1 MDVDIAIV
9 GAGIAGL
16 SCAQQLQQ
24 AGYRVAV
31 LEKSR
36 GVGGRLATRR
46 LPHDRADHGTCY
58 LSPKGELF
66 RELIAHL
73 LERDVVQVW
82 TDTAYTLDRDRT
94 LQASPDR
101 IPRYVAP
108 DGMSAI
114 AKYLTTGLDIRF
126 SQRVIGLELTSDQ
139 TSDQTW
145 TLAIENT
152 QPDAAAASTLK
163 ASAVL
168 IAIPAPQA
176 VILLEPLEKTIVSTE
191 LIQPLRSVE
200 FDPCIVVMAGYSEDC
215 LQQWQATYGDV
226 KAIAVQHPDLGWI
239 GLDSSKR
246 RTSCQPIFVV
256 QSTAEFANQFLDT
269 ADLSPVGQKLLQ
281 AAAEQLLPWL
291 ATPEWMQVHRWRYSF
306 PATPLSDRYWS
317 AATTAPLVCAGD
329 WCGGMRVE
337 NALLSG
343 LSAADYLNQQM
354 GDRAIATPQFWQAM

>member
-1 MDVDIAIV
+1 LETVDIAIV

-16 SCAQQLQQ
+16 TCAQQLQQ

-46 LPHDRADHGTCY
+46 LPNDRADHGTCY

-82 TDTAYTLDRDRT
+82 TDTVHTLNGDRT
-94 LQASPDR
+94 LTSSDPDHV
-101 IPRYVAP
+101 PRYVAP

-114 AKYLTTGLDIRF
+114 AKYLATGLDIRL
-126 SQRVIGLELTSDQ
+126 SQRVIGLEPTTERIWNLT
-139 TSDQTW
+139 
-145 TLAIENT
+145 IENT
-152 QPDAAAASTLK
+152 QPEAAAISTLR
-163 ASAVL
+163 ANAVL
-168 IAIPAPQA
+168 VAIPAPQA
-176 VILLEPLEKTIVSTE
+176 ITLLEPLEKTIVSTE
-191 LIQPLRSVE
+191 LIQLLRSVE
-200 FDPCIVVMAGYSEDC
+200 FDPCIAVMAGYPEDC
-215 LQQWQATYGDV
+215 LQAWQSKYPGV

-246 RTSCQPIFVV
+246 RSASQPIFVV
-256 QSTAEFANQFLDT
+256 QSTATFAHPFLDT

-281 AAAEQLLPWL
+281 SAAELLLPWL

-306 PATPLSDRYWS
+306 ATRPLSDRYWS
-317 AATTAPLVCAGD
+317 AATPLPLVCAGD

-337 NALLSG
+337 SALLSG
-343 LSAADYLNQQM
+343 LEAAESLNQQM
-354 GDRAIATPQFWQAM
+354 NQRTIATPRFWQAI

>member
-16 SCAQQLQQ
+16 TCAQQLQQ

-66 RELIAHL
+66 GELIAHL
-73 LERDVVQVW
+73 LKRDVVQVW
-82 TDTAYTLDRDRT
+82 TDTAYTLSSDRT

-101 IPRYVAP
+101 APRYVAP

-114 AKYLTTGLDIRF
+114 AKYLATGLDIRL

-139 TSDQTW
+139 TW
-145 TLAIENT
+145 TLTIENT
-152 QPDAAAASTLK
+152 QPDAAAPSTLK

-168 IAIPAPQA
+168 VAIPAPQA
-176 VILLEPLEKTIVSTE
+176 ITLLESLEKTIVSTE

-200 FDPCIVVMAGYSEDC
+200 FDPCIAVMAVYPEDC
-215 LQQWQATYGDV
+215 LQEWQTQYDDV
-226 KAIAVQHPDLGWI
+226 KAIAVQHLDLGWI

-246 RTSCQPIFVV
+246 RTSSQPIFVV

-281 AAAEQLLPWL
+281 SAAERLLPWL
-291 ATPEWMQVHRWRYSF
+291 STPEWTQVHRWRYSF
-306 PATPLSDRYWS
+306 ATRPLSDRYWS
-317 AATTAPLVCAGD
+317 AATPAPLVCAGD

-337 NALLSG
+337 SALLSG
-343 LSAADYLNQQM
+343 LSAADYLNQQL
-354 GDRAIATPQFWQAM
+354 GDRTIATPQFWQAM

>member
-16 SCAQQLQQ
+16 TCAQQLQQ

-46 LPHDRADHGTCY
+46 LSHDRADHGTCY

-66 RELIAHL
+66 GELIAHL
-73 LERDVVQVW
+73 LKRDVVQVW
-82 TDTAYTLDRDRT
+82 TDTAYTLSSDRT

-101 IPRYVAP
+101 VPRYVAP

-114 AKYLTTGLDIRF
+114 AKYLATGLDIRL

-139 TSDQTW
+139 TW
-145 TLAIENT
+145 TLTIENT
-152 QPDAAAASTLK
+152 QPDAAAPSTLK

-168 IAIPAPQA
+168 VAIPTPQA
-176 VILLEPLEKTIVSTE
+176 VTLLEPLEKTIVSTE

-200 FDPCIVVMAGYSEDC
+200 FDPCIVVMAGYLEDC

-226 KAIAVQHPDLGWI
+226 KAIATQHPDLGWI

-246 RTSCQPIFVV
+246 RTASQPIFVV
-256 QSTAEFANQFLDT
+256 QSTAAFANQFLDA

-281 AAAEQLLPWL
+281 SAAEHLLPWL
-291 ATPEWMQVHRWRYSF
+291 ATPEWTQVHRWRYSF
-306 PATPLSDRYWS
+306 AARPLSDRYWS

-337 NALLSG
+337 SALLSG
-343 LSAADYLNQQM
+343 LSAVDYLNQQM
-354 GDRAIATPQFWQAM
+354 GDRTIATPQFWQAM

>member
-1 MDVDIAIV
+1 MEPIDIAII

-16 SCAQQLQQ
+16 TCAQQLQQ
-24 AGYRVAV
+24 AGYRVVV

-66 RELIAHL
+66 EELIAHL
-73 LERDVVQVW
+73 LKRDIVQIW
-82 TDTAYTLDRDRT
+82 TDTIHILNRDRT
-94 LQASPDR
+94 LQAAPER
-101 IPRYVAP
+101 VPRYIAP

-114 AKYLTTGLDIRF
+114 AKYLATGLDVRF
-126 SQRVIGLELTSDQ
+126 SQRVIGLELTP
-139 TSDQTW
+139 DQTW
-145 TLAIENT
+145 TLTIENP
-152 QPDAAAASTLK
+152 QPDAVDSHPSTLS

-176 VILLEPLEKTIVSTE
+176 VDLLTPLEKNIVSSE
-191 LIQPLRSVE
+191 LIQQLRSVE
-200 FDPCIVVMAGYSEDC
+200 FDPCIAVMAGYPEDC
-215 LQQWQATYGDV
+215 LKKWQSNYVDV

-246 RTSCQPIFVV
+246 RTASQPIFVV
-256 QSTAEFANQFLDT
+256 QSTAAFANQWLET
-269 ADLSPVGQKLLQ
+269 TDLSAVGQQLLHS
-281 AAAEQLLPWL
+281 AAEHLLPWL

-317 AATTAPLVCAGD
+317 AETPAPLICAGD

-337 NALLSG
+337 SALLSG

-354 GDRAIATPQFWQAM
+354 GDRTIPTSRFWEAI

>member
-1 MDVDIAIV
+1 LESVDIAIV

-16 SCAQQLQQ
+16 TCAQQLQQ
-24 AGYRVAV
+24 AGYRVVV

-73 LERDVVQVW
+73 LEKDVVQVW
-82 TDTAYTLDRDRT
+82 TDTAYTLNRDRT

-114 AKYLTTGLDIRF
+114 AKYLATGLDIRL
-126 SQRVIGLELTSDQ
+126 SQRVIGLEP

-145 TLAIENT
+145 NLTIENT
-152 QPDAAAASTLK
+152 QPAAAASTLK

-168 IAIPAPQA
+168 VAIPAPQA
-176 VILLEPLEKTIVSTE
+176 VTLLEPLEKTIVSSE
-191 LIQPLRSVE
+191 LIQSLRSVE
-200 FDPCIVVMAGYSEDC
+200 FDPCISVMAGYPEDC

-246 RTSCQPIFVV
+246 RTSSQPIFVV
-256 QSTAEFANQFLDT
+256 QSTAAFANQFLDA
-269 ADLSPVGQKLLQ
+269 ADLSPVGQNLLQ
-281 AAAEQLLPWL
+281 SAAEHLLPWL
-291 ATPEWMQVHRWRYSF
+291 ATPEWTQVHRWRYSF
-306 PATPLSDRYWS
+306 ATRPLSDRYWS
-317 AATTAPLVCAGD
+317 AETPTPLVCAGD

-337 NALLSG
+337 SALLSG
-343 LSAADYLNQQM
+343 LSAAGYLNQQM
-354 GDRAIATPQFWQAM
+354 GDRSIATSRFWQAM